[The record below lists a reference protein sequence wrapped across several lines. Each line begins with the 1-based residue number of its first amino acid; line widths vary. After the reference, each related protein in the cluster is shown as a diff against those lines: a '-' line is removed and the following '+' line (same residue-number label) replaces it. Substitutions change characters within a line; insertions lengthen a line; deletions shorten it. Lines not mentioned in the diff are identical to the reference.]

1 MDNKI
6 TATFDADISELQKK
20 TKQAEQSAKSLDKSI
35 KGVGSGDSVKG
46 AGAHLD
52 NVSKNIKD
60 IDGIAKGGA
69 ATILFKEIGGR
80 LLAAAQGAR
89 DMRDKLIESGQA
101 VPPLVNAAAQVADNW
116 DKVSGNI
123 SKATTV
129 AIGGLQK
136 GIEYASAFI
145 ITGFDPK
152 ETALLMTAVEVEQR
166 LEAASKYAAKI
177 GEKTKEKNAKADQ
190 MEVDAKERNMS
201 DLDLEYKREKE
212 VKQLKAEQIK
222 LEEEKVRLTKEIS
235 KTDIDPKK
243 KEEGILRL
251 AKIDS
256 DHADNRI
263 KILEKEKELEGLKA
277 KTSAYF
283 AEGQKQKDEEEK
295 KRLDEK
301 AKAEQKVSDAKKKSD
316 EEESKRIK
324 ELKDLE
330 RQRIWEAATEEQKLN
345 DIIKRGRDALQKVKD
360 NPQDTQAKIDLEKS
374 RKELRDFQK
383 GMTKTDTKK
392 DGLSLDSMRDADG
405 KIRSR
410 GVIVSDEDRKRTL
423 EDRARNMKLSNESS
437 KIGRIGSDNKKKVPV
452 KTTEELLTELIQKVS
467 RKNG

>member
-1 MDNKI
+1 
-6 TATFDADISELQKK
+6 
-20 TKQAEQSAKSLDKSI
+20 
-35 KGVGSGDSVKG
+35 
-46 AGAHLD
+46 
-52 NVSKNIKD
+52 
-60 IDGIAKGGA
+60 
-69 ATILFKEIGGR
+69 
-80 LLAAAQGAR
+80 
-89 DMRDKLIESGQA
+89 
-101 VPPLVNAAAQVADNW
+101 
-116 DKVSGNI
+116 
-123 SKATTV
+123 
-129 AIGGLQK
+129 
-136 GIEYASAFI
+136 
-145 ITGFDPK
+145 
-152 ETALLMTAVEVEQR
+152 
-166 LEAASKYAAKI
+166 
-177 GEKTKEKNAKADQ
+177 AKADQ

-437 KIGRIGSDNKKKVPV
+437 KSGRIGSDNKKKVPV